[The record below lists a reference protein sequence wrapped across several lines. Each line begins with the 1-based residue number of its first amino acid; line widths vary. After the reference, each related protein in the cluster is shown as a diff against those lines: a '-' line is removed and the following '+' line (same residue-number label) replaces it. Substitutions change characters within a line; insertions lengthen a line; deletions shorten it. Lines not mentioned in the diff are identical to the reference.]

1 MNKNLKRGRVNR
13 VVFLIIL
20 IVIAII
26 AITGLLNNKGNNSN
40 LNSSNVETYGDKEI
54 KALLIKGFD
63 NMKNF
68 YVEEFSAQTNKLNKN
83 ITIKDN
89 IRKIITKGTEGYLL
103 IDLNLEKKVV
113 VNTNKKIAVKMKI
126 AETESI
132 NDLKYSPFITESEL
146 SANVKYEC
154 LKKEQYKN
162 KECIVVKQIYNN
174 NSNKTLTQN
183 TYRVFWIEEK
193 TGYIIGIG
201 EIYNTKD
208 EIMENVYYDNIKIN
222 ELKDSDFDI
231 PKDYKIIEN

>member
-1 MNKNLKRGRVNR
+1 MKKNLKKGRVNR

-26 AITGLLNNKGNNSN
+26 TIIGLLNNKGKNNSD
-40 LNSSNVETYGDKEI
+40 VETYGDKEI

-68 YVEEFSAQTNKLNKN
+68 SAEEFSAQTESLNKK

-89 IRKIITKGTEGYLL
+89 IRKISTKDTEGYLL
-103 IDLNLEKKVV
+103 IDLNSEKEVV
-113 VNTNKKIAVKMKI
+113 VNTNKKNAIQIKI
-126 AETESI
+126 AEIGSI
-132 NDLKYSPFITESEL
+132 NDFKYSPFVTELEL
-146 SANVKYEC
+146 TVKVKYEY

-174 NSNKTLTQN
+174 NSNKTLIQN
-183 TYRVFWIEEK
+183 IYRVFWIEEK

-208 EIMENVYYDNIKIN
+208 EIVENVYYDNIKIN
-222 ELKDSDFDI
+222 ELKDSDFEI
-231 PKDYKIIEN
+231 PKDYKITEK